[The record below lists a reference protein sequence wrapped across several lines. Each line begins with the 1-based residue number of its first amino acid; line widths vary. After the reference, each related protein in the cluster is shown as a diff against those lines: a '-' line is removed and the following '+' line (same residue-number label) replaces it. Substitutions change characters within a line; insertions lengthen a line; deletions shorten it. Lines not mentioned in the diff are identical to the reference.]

1 MVKHINQKQIYAE
14 VYAVL
19 SVLGGEYIRKIPQN
33 VLNTIAEQRDK
44 DYSVSIDKEQS
55 LGEQNLSEEAIAILA
70 VLKLDYWCETE
81 EEKNTLQDI
90 LNLNEEKYLG
100 KPLSI
105 NSKKAWINMIKNSQK
120 NKIHNKERDV

>member
-33 VLNTIAEQRDK
+33 VLNTIADQRDK
-44 DYSVSIDKEQS
+44 DYIVNINDEQP
-55 LGEQNLSEEAIAILA
+55 LDEQNLSEEAIALIA
-70 VLKLDYWCETE
+70 CLKLDYWCDSDD
-81 EEKNTLQDI
+81 EKKALQDI
-90 LNLNEEKYLG
+90 LDLNEEKYSG

-105 NSKKAWINMIKNSQK
+105 NSKKAWINMIKNK
-120 NKIHNKERDV
+120 T